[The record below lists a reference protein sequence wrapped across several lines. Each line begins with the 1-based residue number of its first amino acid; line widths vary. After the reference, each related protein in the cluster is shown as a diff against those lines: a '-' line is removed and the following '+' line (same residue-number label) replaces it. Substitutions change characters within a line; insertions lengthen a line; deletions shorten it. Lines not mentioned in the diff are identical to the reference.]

1 MPAELPSR
9 DDLQLVR
16 RVLEGLPGVGGA
28 QVLLI
33 ADGSEAAVSALVS
46 DGRPPPE
53 PSIPTSPPARL
64 GAGGAHVVPG
74 CLAAMDRAAV
84 MAIAHTLHTVGSF
97 CDVVEEGVEEGAEKA
112 ADALGAVPRH
122 RWIVRRW
129 LAALASENLPVP
141 PSRPELARAMRDLDA
156 ARQELGYPA
165 GMGRFFQAALRSLPR
180 LVRDEITLQS
190 LLFAGGGTSTA
201 QGNYRDNLISRHL
214 NRAAAE
220 AVAARAPAR
229 VLEIGA
235 GVGATTEAVLAAVGE
250 VDYLFTDVSAFF
262 LDAARERF
270 ARHPGLRYACL
281 DINAPMALDE
291 RPFDVVLAANVLH
304 NARHAG
310 RTLAAIR
317 ELLAPGGAL
326 VLIESCVE
334 HHLVSASMHFLMSP
348 RADALLPGFADVRQ
362 GQDRVFLDR
371 AEWTRQLAAAGY
383 RDVRV
388 EPAPDDPLAA
398 AGQYVFTAARGERHP
413 DPAPLL
419 SKAAEALPPHLAP
432 REIHTVDALIT
443 DRSHRP

>member
-1 MPAELPSR
+1 MPVEPPSR
-9 DDLQLVR
+9 DDLRLVR
-16 RVLEGLPGVGGA
+16 RTLEALPGVA
-28 QVLLI
+28 EAEVLLI
-33 ADGSEAAVSALVS
+33 GDGPGAAVSALVS
-46 DGRPPPE
+46 DGRPLPE
-53 PSIPTSPPARL
+53 PSVAAPPSARL
-64 GAGGAHVVPG
+64 DDGETRVVPG
-74 CLAAMDRAAV
+74 CLAAMERAAV
-84 MAIAHTLHTVGSF
+84 LAIAHTVHTVQTTGLF
-97 CDVVEEGVEEGAEKA
+97 RHGAEEV
-112 ADALGAVPRH
+112 ADALRAAPRH

-129 LAALASENLPVP
+129 LAALASENLPAP
-141 PSRPELARAMRDLDA
+141 PSRQELARAMRDLDA

-165 GMGRFFQAALRSLPR
+165 EMGRFFQTALRSLPR
-180 LVRDEITLQS
+180 LVRDEISLQS
-190 LLFAGGGTSTA
+190 LLFAGGGMTA
-201 QGNYRDNLISRHL
+201 ARGNYRDNLISRRL

-235 GVGATTEAVLAAVGE
+235 GVGATTDAVLAAVGE

-270 ARHPGLRYACL
+270 AHRTGLRYAHL
-281 DINAPMALDE
+281 DVNAPMALDE
-291 RPFDVVLAANVLH
+291 QPFDVVLAANVLH

-317 ELLAPGGAL
+317 ELLAPGGTL

-362 GQDRVFLDR
+362 GQDRVFLTR
-371 AEWTRQLAAAGY
+371 TEWILQLAAAGY
-383 RDVRV
+383 RDLRV
-388 EPAPDDPLAA
+388 EPAPDGPLAA
-398 AGQYVFTAARGERHP
+398 AGQHVFTAVRGERHP
-413 DPAPLL
+413 APAPLPPE
-419 SKAAEALPPHLAP
+419 AAEALPPHLVP

>member
-1 MPAELPSR
+1 MSVDLPSYE
-9 DDLQLVR
+9 DLRLVR
-16 RVLEGLPGVGGA
+16 RTLEALPGVGEA
-28 QVLLI
+28 EVLLI
-33 ADGSEAAVSALVS
+33 ADGPRAAVSALVS
-46 DGRPPPE
+46 DGRPLPE
-53 PSIPTSPPARL
+53 PTVAALPPARL
-64 GAGGAHVVPG
+64 GNGETQVVPG
-74 CLAAMDRAAV
+74 CLAAMEWAAV
-84 MAIAHTLHTVGSF
+84 LAIAHTVHTMGSPS
-97 CDVVEEGVEEGAEKA
+97 DS
-112 ADALGAVPRH
+112 ADALGAAPRH

-129 LAALASENLPVP
+129 LAALASENLPAP
-141 PSRPELARAMRDLDA
+141 PSRQELVRAMRDLDA

-165 GMGRFFQAALRSLPR
+165 EMGRFFQTALRSLPR
-180 LVRDEITLQS
+180 LVRDEISLQS
-190 LLFAGGGTSTA
+190 LLFAGGGMTTA
-201 QGNYRDNLISRHL
+201 RGNYRDNLISRHL

-235 GVGATTEAVLAAVGE
+235 GVGATTDAVLAAVGE

-270 ARHPGLRYACL
+270 AHRPGLRYALL
-281 DINAPMALDE
+281 DVNAPMALDE

-317 ELLAPGGAL
+317 ELLAPGGTL

-348 RADALLPGFADVRQ
+348 RADALLTGFADVRQ
-362 GQDRVFLDR
+362 DQDRVFLGR
-371 AEWTRQLAAAGY
+371 TEWIRQLAAAGY
-383 RDVRV
+383 RDARV
-388 EPAPDDPLAA
+388 EPAPGDPLAA
-398 AGQYVFTAARGERHP
+398 AGQYVFTAVRGDRHSA
-413 DPAPLL
+413 PAPLL
-419 SKAAEALPPHLAP
+419 SKAAEALPPHLVP

>member
-9 DDLQLVR
+9 DDLRLVR
-16 RVLEGLPGVGGA
+16 RTLEELPGVA
-28 QVLLI
+28 EAEVLLI
-33 ADGSEAAVSALVS
+33 ADGTRAAMSALVS
-46 DGRPPPE
+46 DGHPPPE
-53 PSIPTSPPARL
+53 PSDAAPPATRL
-64 GAGGAHVVPG
+64 GGAKTHVVPG

-84 MAIAHTLHTVGSF
+84 LAIAHALHSAGLF
-97 CDVVEEGVEEGAEKA
+97 RDGRPHRAEEA
-112 ADALGAVPRH
+112 AAGLGAAPRH

-129 LAALASENLPVP
+129 LAALASADLPGP
-141 PSRPELARAMRDLDA
+141 PTRQELARAMRDLDA

-165 GMGRFFQAALRSLPR
+165 EMGRFFQTALRSLPR
-180 LVRDEITLQS
+180 LVRDEISLQS
-190 LLFAGGGTSTA
+190 LLFTGGGMTTA

-214 NRAAAE
+214 NKAAAG
-220 AVAARAPAR
+220 AVAAHLPTR

-235 GVGATTEAVLAAVGE
+235 GVGATTDVVLDAMGK

-270 ARHPGLRYACL
+270 ARRPGLRYALL
-281 DINAPMALDE
+281 DVNAPMELDE
-291 RPFDVVLAANVLH
+291 QPFDVVLAANVLH

-317 ELLAPGGAL
+317 RLLSPGGTL

-348 RADALLPGFADVRQ
+348 RADALLTGFADVRQ
-362 GQDRVFLDR
+362 GQDRVFLGR
-371 AEWTRQLAAAGY
+371 TEWIRQLAAAGY

-398 AGQYVFTAARGERHP
+398 AGQYVFTAVRGDHHP

-419 SKAAEALPPHLAP
+419 SKAAEALPPHLVP
-432 REIHTVDALIT
+432 REVHTVDALIT
-443 DRSHRP
+443 DRSFRS

>member
-1 MPAELPSR
+1 MPVELPSR
-9 DDLQLVR
+9 DDLRLVR
-16 RVLEGLPGVGGA
+16 RTLEALPGVA
-28 QVLLI
+28 EAEVLLI
-33 ADGSEAAVSALVS
+33 ADGPGVATSALVS
-46 DGRPPPE
+46 GGHPPPE
-53 PSIPTSPPARL
+53 PSAVAPPQARL
-64 GAGGAHVVPG
+64 GGGGTTMVPG

-84 MAIAHTLHTVGSF
+84 LAIAQTLHTTGWFRDSA
-97 CDVVEEGVEEGAEKA
+97 EEV
-112 ADALGAVPRH
+112 ADALGAAPRH

-129 LAALASENLPVP
+129 LAALTSENLPAP
-141 PSRPELARAMRDLDA
+141 PSRQELARAMRDLDA

-165 GMGRFFQAALRSLPR
+165 EMGRFFQTALRSLPR
-180 LVRDEITLQS
+180 LVRDEISLQS
-190 LLFAGGGTSTA
+190 LLFAGGGMTTA
-201 QGNYRDNLISRHL
+201 RGNYRDNLISRHL
-214 NRAAAE
+214 NRAAAG

-229 VLEIGA
+229 MLEIGA
-235 GVGATTEAVLAAVGE
+235 GVGATTDAVLAAVGE

-270 ARHPGLRYACL
+270 AHRPGLRYALL
-281 DINAPMALDE
+281 DVNAPMALDE
-291 RPFDVVLAANVLH
+291 QPFDVVLAANVLH

-317 ELLAPGGAL
+317 ELLSPGGTL

-362 GQDRVFLDR
+362 GQDRVFLGR
-371 AEWTRQLAAAGY
+371 TEWIRQLTAAGY

-398 AGQYVFTAARGERHP
+398 AGQYVFTAVRGDRHP

-419 SKAAEALPPHLAP
+419 SKAAEALPPHLVP
-432 REIHTVDALIT
+432 REIHIVDALIT